1 MKKIFSCPDVS
12 VIVAN
17 HNGKK
22 HLEKCFSSLRNL
34 DYEKEKLQI
43 IMVDN
48 CSTDGSDGF
57 VKKRF
62 PYVRILHNDVNN
74 YAKANNIGI
83 KSSDGEY
90 AALLNNDT
98 YVDKNW
104 LNELIKVIR
113 KNNRIGCTG
122 SKVLLP
128 DGRIQSTGHYE
139 FPNFYWGDRGLREPN
154 LGQYDFSEE
163 VSSLSG
169 SSVLFRRKCL
179 EDVGFLDE
187 DFVMYLEDVDLFLRC
202 RDKEWKL
209 MYAPKSIVYHEFHGT
224 ASDKLVNYYIERNR
238 LLLIAK
244 HFPEKLSDALIGKG
258 YFIHNKDAA
267 TQNEIY
273 SILPEV
279 FTKLLNVHGRKT
291 MHILMPGIFENLK
304 KLENLRKDTVMQFLN
319 NEQENLKKIIQEK
332 DVQKISIEASYKQ
345 ETTSL
350 SSQNKDLLDKL
361 TQLEK
366 TARDISDQKAQIEAS
381 YKQETTSLSSQNKD
395 LLDKLTQKEDLFNNL
410 VREIVEKD
418 ILIKDL
424 FIQKSSIEQE
434 LRIKIEDFYHK
445 KDEFEAEIKSLK
457 IEIIKNEAIIEEKN
471 KELNNRQTLVQN
483 LSYQL
488 GDITRETELLKNES
502 SEKDIL
508 IKDIKLKFKDL
519 ENKLN
524 ESNNIIEDK
533 NIEITAQ
540 KNSILKLENDK
551 AQIEASYKQETTSL
565 SSQNKDLLDKL
576 SQLEKTARDMSDQI
590 KSLDL
595 KLQKL
600 EQELDIS
607 YAAIKGKDCEIENY
621 KNNVNRLETRI
632 KDIYNSQT
640 YRFIVK
646 PIWDFLD
653 MVKPRSRGFRSIISH
668 IFRSLLLLIIVF
680 LFSVFIVMPLKIRKF
695 FKF

>member
-57 VKKRF
+57 VKRRF

-224 ASDKLVNYYIERNR
+224 ASYKLVNYYIERNR

-258 YFIHNKDAA
+258 YFVHDKDAA
-267 TQNEIY
+267 MHNEIY

-345 ETTSL
+345 ETAVL

-361 TQLEK
+361 TQLEKTTRDISDQKNIADRTLIKIGENVKNKIEETAVLSSQNKDLLDKLGQLEK

-395 LLDKLTQKEDLFNNL
+395 L
-410 VREIVEKD
+410 V
-418 ILIKDL
+418 
-424 FIQKSSIEQE
+424 
-434 LRIKIEDFYHK
+434 
-445 KDEFEAEIKSLK
+445 
-457 IEIIKNEAIIEEKN
+457 
-471 KELNNRQTLVQN
+471 
-483 LSYQL
+483 
-488 GDITRETELLKNES
+488 
-502 SEKDIL
+502 
-508 IKDIKLKFKDL
+508 
-519 ENKLN
+519 
-524 ESNNIIEDK
+524 
-533 NIEITAQ
+533 
-540 KNSILKLENDK
+540 
-551 AQIEASYKQETTSL
+551 
-565 SSQNKDLLDKL
+565 DKL

-621 KNNVNRLETRI
+621 KNNINRLETRI
-632 KDIYNSQT
+632 NDIYNSQT

-646 PIWDFLD
+646 PIWNFLN
-653 MVKPRSRGFRSIISH
+653 MVKPRSCGFKNTISH
-668 IFRSLLLLIIVF
+668 IFRSLLLLMIVF
-680 LFSVFIVMPLKIRKF
+680 LFSIFIVVPLKIRKF